1 MRIILVLYTVAARL
15 MNRIQ
20 ATIKT
25 RNLSCRKEQNRC
37 SFHSLQAS
45 SSRRGDGTA
54 FRSADAVRG
63 RPNPLH
69 ARTVCHGRLFIRKVR
84 QRLSRIY
91 GICIG
96 REHTSINLASKAR
109 ARGGRHDAGAPRDD
123 RTICVYHTYRV
134 YLEVGDRNQSLGKFS
149 RNELTLQLIN
159 YYYQYLTL
167 VRPGYSAARLLPGY
181 YPVIHRFDY
190 LLFYEFTL
198 ASDACAIQKVNTN
211 VDKLD

>member
-1 MRIILVLYTVAARL
+1 MHTVAARL

-20 ATIKT
+20 ATIKP
-25 RNLSCRKEQNRC
+25 RDLSCRKKQNRF

-69 ARTVCHGRLFIRKVR
+69 ARTVCHGRLFIRKVG
-84 QRLSRIY
+84 QRPSRIY
-91 GICIG
+91 GICIS
-96 REHTSINLASKAR
+96 REDTSINLASKER
-109 ARGGRHDAGAPRDD
+109 AGGGRHDAGAPRDD
-123 RTICVYHTYRV
+123 GTICVYHTYRV
-134 YLEVGDRNQSLGKFS
+134 YLEAGERNLSLGKFD
-149 RNELTLQLIN
+149 RNELALQLIN

-167 VRPGYSAARLLPGY
+167 VRPGYFRLFITPIICYSIDLTWPLT
-181 YPVIHRFDY
+181 P
-190 LLFYEFTL
+190 
-198 ASDACAIQKVNTN
+198 CAIQKVNTD